1 MSPYDSIKN
10 IERYRL
16 QEHRPMSIQSRAS
29 QFAPFAALTGFD
41 EEIDETARK
50 TDTKRDLTEDELEIL
65 NACLCELMEREAERP
80 RVTVVYFQADMVKSG
95 GAYCTYTGNL
105 RFFDEA
111 HMVLKFVD
119 DSRIRIADI
128 MRIEILS

>member
-1 MSPYDSIKN
+1 
-10 IERYRL
+10 
-16 QEHRPMSIQSRAS
+16 MSIQSRAS